1 MLENITRT
9 NTVAINTQSL
19 RELLEGAATHAG
31 TDKSLPVLNSL
42 LLRGEAGELIAAATD
57 RYRLIEGK
65 ITIEGEGEFS
75 DTLIQLDD
83 VKKILSM
90 VKGDKSRLTTVS
102 IQRQGDT
109 LTVSH
114 LSQALVFQALDGT
127 YPPYTHLF
135 PGEDSAPVALESVTY
150 NPTLFADYGKIVGK
164 KGGVTIT
171 YYGERKPMKIG
182 LAGNAVTWRALLMP
196 MRQS

>member
-1 MLENITRT
+1 MLDNLTRT
-9 NTVAINTQSL
+9 DTVTVNTQSL

-42 LLRGEAGELIAAATD
+42 LLRGEKGELTAAATD
-57 RYRLIEGK
+57 RYRLIEG
-65 ITIEGEGEFS
+65 IVSLDGEGELS
-75 DTLIQLDD
+75 ATLFQLDD

-90 VKGDKSRLTTVS
+90 IKGDKSRATGVS

-135 PGEDSAPVALESVTY
+135 PSEDSAPVALESVTY

-171 YYGERKPMKIG
+171 YYGEKKPMKIG

-196 MRQS
+196 MKQG